1 MGTPTCETSQLLI
14 GLAILWMVAV
24 SEPSLHPQP
33 SCRALVD
40 HRRHHSTSRMDHCE
54 GQSRQVLTPKFQGKF
69 RTRFDLNQ
77 SSPTGSPPSRVR
89 APDHGQEAASI
100 GVNSSGVLERFYN
113 IAVIAETTAMTAWG
127 QSRRMR
133 PACFSSACPVLP
145 ESDS

>member
-54 GQSRQVLTPKFQGKF
+54 GQSRHVLTPKFQGKF

-127 QSRRMR
+127 HLR
-133 PACFSSACPVLP
+133 PIGATRGMSAIPP
-145 ESDS
+145 IATDW